1 VATAAATTR
10 GIIRVGANRR
20 PTIAASALYW
30 ARAAAAGSSSLTL
43 ANDLVEDKNTLCMYN
58 IIREKIFV
66 IFCCINLTDIYE
78 RKIVLADDAL
88 LQ

>member
-1 VATAAATTR
+1 MYSWKR
-10 GIIRVGANRR
+10 LFLFFIQGFGQ
-20 PTIAASALYW
+20 
-30 ARAAAAGSSSLTL
+30 
-43 ANDLVEDKNTLCMYN
+43 LVQSMYN